1 MILKFHV
8 LLAVIAFYNI
18 KHFFILLESIF
29 LQQKRQ
35 WWSFNFQLIFAGSM
49 EGMRMVVDVITFSLC
64 ILTLAVSPNL
74 QIKMHDV
81 FILCFVNYKF

>member
-1 MILKFHV
+1 
-8 LLAVIAFYNI
+8 
-18 KHFFILLESIF
+18 
-29 LQQKRQ
+29 
-35 WWSFNFQLIFAGSM
+35 
-49 EGMRMVVDVITFSLC
+49 MVVDVITFSQC